1 MSRLIYTNKK
11 IKNKRNRREI
21 KVVEEKKDKLQ
32 KKNYIKNCVYQDSHH
47 FQLLDD
53 LFVIL

>member
-32 KKNYIKNCVYQDSHH
+32 KKNYIKKLC
-47 FQLLDD
+47 
-53 LFVIL
+53 IPG